1 MSNHLSLQQDPS
13 RWGKGQS
20 AATQF
25 CFHSQKLVFD
35 LPPSHLSYEPGCC
48 SSQPSAL
55 RSPPPS
61 PGAAP
66 GRGSPPSLVQQTPTE
81 RREHSD
87 ASAEPGCPVEGQ
99 FLSRPPAERA
109 GQEGAFLPA
118 LLPVTMPA
126 NQLCGGFTSKLN
138 FHILQHCAY
147 LQNLLSQHTHT
158 QSCIPCLAGPKECA
172 ILSFFCPSFWEEGRL
187 CNRCAAWELVQ
198 PLEPRPQ
205 GRAALPTGC
214 SHGLRALLS
223 QWEAMNGRPTNNY
236 SLSLPAFQSRC

>member
-158 QSCIPCLAGPKECA
+158 
-172 ILSFFCPSFWEEGRL
+172 ILHSMLGWTKRMCHPEFFLPFFLGGGTSL
-187 CNRCAAWELVQ
+187 Q
-198 PLEPRPQ
+198 PLCSLGARPATGTASTGASSTSNWLQPWFACSSEPMGGHERQ
-205 GRAALPTGC
+205 A
-214 SHGLRALLS
+214 HK
-223 QWEAMNGRPTNNY
+223 
-236 SLSLPAFQSRC
+236 